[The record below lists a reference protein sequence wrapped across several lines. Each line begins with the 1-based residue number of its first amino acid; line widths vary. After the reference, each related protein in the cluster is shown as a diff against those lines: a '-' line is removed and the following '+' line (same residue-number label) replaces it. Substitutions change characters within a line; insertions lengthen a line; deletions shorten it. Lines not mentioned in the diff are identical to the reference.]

1 VPHLRGFAVVDG
13 CLRQFFLPLLAQQ
26 RRLVRRLVSSST
38 GLPPFLNLT
47 LLPRLLPLLLLLPQP
62 LLLLLLLVL
71 LLLLLVLLLLV
82 PPPFLLMLLMLL

>member
-62 LLLLLLLVL
+62 LLLVLVL